1 MSDKG
6 EDPDKE
12 GNVGRKKGKGKSKAK
27 DVQQP
32 PDNKRKATDKDP
44 DQTCDV
50 SKMSVFFHL
59 IHIHHHSVCHMS
71 LLSLNEST
79 LYYFFLS
86 DRMQDSKEKTFSTG
100 INHWAA
106 SIPDNAKPANKV
118 ALTSASRI
126 SKLSNRSGSQIPA
139 LTNATSRSSNASVLS
154 NHRKC

>member
-79 LYYFFLS
+79 LIIFFSATECRTPRRRHFL
-86 DRMQDSKEKTFSTG
+86 QVSTTG
-100 INHWAA
+100 QHPSRTMPNLPTKWLRLRLRGYLNCQI
-106 SIPDNAKPANKV
+106 
-118 ALTSASRI
+118 ALGLRFP
-126 SKLSNRSGSQIPA
+126 L
-139 LTNATSRSSNASVLS
+139 
-154 NHRKC
+154 